1 MLLRYTTLSGPIL
14 HISILPQEL
23 KKQFIIKF
31 CTMSQAISAISG
43 GAQDTFVRD
52 LESPS
57 TERNTLARKESVTR
71 RQARIQPRDADD
83 DELPLDAMA
92 LLGRTVTR
100 VRKVARAKGGE
111 GDGGDGGDGSDDD
124 VPTPLA

>member
-1 MLLRYTTLSGPIL
+1 
-14 HISILPQEL
+14 
-23 KKQFIIKF
+23 
-31 CTMSQAISAISG
+31 
-43 GAQDTFVRD
+43 VRD